1 LDCVEDNDTV
11 GAVLSVIIVVFCVK
25 LPKAIPTELIFAL
38 AASHKL
44 TPSGAHNHH
53 VTVRALFRAE

>member
-1 LDCVEDNDTV
+1 M
-11 GAVLSVIIVVFCVK
+11 SVIIVVFCVK
-25 LPKAIPTELIFAL
+25 LPKAIPTELIFAF